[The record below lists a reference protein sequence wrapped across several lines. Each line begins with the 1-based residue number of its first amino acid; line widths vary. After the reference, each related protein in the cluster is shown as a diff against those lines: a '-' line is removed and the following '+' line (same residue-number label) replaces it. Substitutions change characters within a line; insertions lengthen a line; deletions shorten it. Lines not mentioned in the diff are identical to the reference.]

1 MRTLKGIAASAGITV
16 GKAYVYRPVELAIE
30 RWRVEDS
37 KAELGRFQRA
47 LEESKEQLSEIH
59 VKAEVEVGED
69 TARIFEAHLM
79 FLDDPVLLEEV
90 RGRIEKERVNA
101 EAALSDAI
109 EGYAAIFDAMED
121 EYMRAR
127 AADVRDVGQRVLR
140 NLLGSGEEPLAELS
154 SPVIVVARDLTPS
167 DTAQMNKEMVL
178 GFCTAM
184 GATTSHTA
192 IMARIL
198 GIPAVVGLGDVAL
211 SINNGDTLIIDGGEG
226 VVKVAPDEETLERYA
241 RLEREFKVRR
251 DEAKVAAQLPARTR
265 DGHRVEVV
273 ANIGDVDSARIAL
286 EYGAEGVGLLR
297 TEFLYLDRTTMP
309 SEEEQYKAYRAI
321 AELMGQRPLVIRTLD
336 IGGDKQLPYLDIG
349 DELNPFLG
357 WRAIRLCLERTD
369 LFKAQLRAIL
379 RAGHGHNVK
388 MMFPMISDVDELRR
402 AKALLAEARAELE
415 AADVP
420 FASKVEEG
428 IMVEVPAAAIAA
440 DVLAQEVDFF
450 SIGTNDLIQYTMA
463 CDRTN
468 EKVAYLYQ
476 PLHPAILRL
485 IKRVIEAA
493 HQAGKWVGMCGEM
506 AGDAEAIP
514 ILLGLGLDEFSMNAV
529 AIPEAKAIIR
539 SLSLAEAEGI
549 AAKALSLPNAEEI
562 RAYLNL

>member
-37 KAELGRFQRA
+37 EAELARLQRA

-167 DTAQMNKEMVL
+167 DTAQMNKEMVQ

-184 GATTSHTA
+184 GGTTSHTA

-388 MMFPMISDVDELRR
+388 VMFPMIADVDELRR

-549 AAKALSLPNAEEI
+549 AAKALSLPEV
-562 RAYLNL
+562 

>member
-37 KAELGRFQRA
+37 EAELARLQRA

-154 SPVIVVARDLTPS
+154 SPVIVIACDLTPS
-167 DTAQMNKEMVL
+167 DTAQMNKEMVQ

-184 GATTSHTA
+184 GGTTSHTA

-211 SINNGDTLIIDGGEG
+211 SIRNGDTLIIDGGEG
-226 VVKVAPDEETLERYA
+226 VRQVGAGI
-241 RLEREFKVRR
+241 
-251 DEAKVAAQLPARTR
+251 Q
-265 DGHRVEVV
+265 
-273 ANIGDVDSARIAL
+273 SAT
-286 EYGAEGVGLLR
+286 G
-297 TEFLYLDRTTMP
+297 
-309 SEEEQYKAYRAI
+309 
-321 AELMGQRPLVIRTLD
+321 
-336 IGGDKQLPYLDIG
+336 
-349 DELNPFLG
+349 
-357 WRAIRLCLERTD
+357 
-369 LFKAQLRAIL
+369 
-379 RAGHGHNVK
+379 
-388 MMFPMISDVDELRR
+388 
-402 AKALLAEARAELE
+402 
-415 AADVP
+415 
-420 FASKVEEG
+420 
-428 IMVEVPAAAIAA
+428 
-440 DVLAQEVDFF
+440 
-450 SIGTNDLIQYTMA
+450 
-463 CDRTN
+463 
-468 EKVAYLYQ
+468 
-476 PLHPAILRL
+476 
-485 IKRVIEAA
+485 
-493 HQAGKWVGMCGEM
+493 
-506 AGDAEAIP
+506 
-514 ILLGLGLDEFSMNAV
+514 
-529 AIPEAKAIIR
+529 
-539 SLSLAEAEGI
+539 
-549 AAKALSLPNAEEI
+549 
-562 RAYLNL
+562 